1 MIRKSIISA
10 YIITKCVLMCLINS
24 LFAGQSSRTESSNQL
39 DATEEQTLHQKL
51 KQSCRPES
59 LFQSSTNLPVKSLL
73 ENQTRSSTEES
84 SSISSSEEEDRINAQ
99 KSHGQSQETIFV
111 KVYNIVIEL

>member
-1 MIRKSIISA
+1 
-10 YIITKCVLMCLINS
+10 MCCINP

-39 DATEEQTLHQKL
+39 DATEEQTLNLKM
-51 KQSCRPES
+51 KQSCRPNES
-59 LFQSSTNLPVKSLL
+59 LFQSSTNLPIKSLL

>member
-1 MIRKSIISA
+1 
-10 YIITKCVLMCLINS
+10 MCLINPS
-24 LFAGQSSRTESSNQL
+24 FAGQSSRTESSNQL
-39 DATEEQTLHQKL
+39 DATEEQTLHIKM

-59 LFQSSTNLPVKSLL
+59 LFQSSTNLPIKSLL

-84 SSISSSEEEDRINAQ
+84 SSISSSEEEDRINVK

-111 KVYNIVIEL
+111 KVYNIVIELKPLTWK